1 MKLLAVSPER
11 FSKDL
16 EELDRY
22 LNITRIPKYLQYK
35 AYRTYLHSFL
45 ELYLKRFDA
54 LLCPSIYYKQDLPWA
69 KLAKKIGIPTIVIQ
83 QDLLLAS
90 KNNIIHKEQEVF
102 KKVLDF
108 WPNLLIVY
116 NQTANDMLAE
126 VFPDDQFKIVIGG
139 MPRMEKLWREIR
151 RTNRITF
158 FSFWDW
164 WDNKGQVHT
173 APLERNQLWES
184 VHSTLVQLAS
194 DYPEIE
200 VIIKCKWEKLI
211 YDIMVNVGDIPENC
225 IITHKGDP
233 LELIKSSS
241 VVIASGST
249 TVLESQL
256 LNKPILLLDYGMPEG
271 MSSYVDLPHT
281 IRIQNEEHLK
291 KEILRHISTI
301 NKKLYERY
309 LGSVRPARTCAGL
322 IQQEVYK

>member
-1 MKLLAVSPER
+1 MKLLTVSPER

-116 NQTANDMLAE
+116 NQTAKDML
-126 VFPDDQFKIVIGG
+126 VKTFPDDQFKIAIGG
-139 MPRMEKLWREIR
+139 MPRMEKIWREIR
-151 RTNRITF
+151 KTNRITF

-164 WDNKGQVHT
+164 WDNKGKVHT
-173 APLERNQLWES
+173 TPLEYNELWGS
-184 VHSTLVQLAS
+184 VHAILVQLAS

-200 VIIKCKWEKLI
+200 IIIKCKWEKLT
-211 YDIMVNVGDIPENC
+211 YDIIINVKDLPENC
-225 IITHKGDP
+225 IITHEGDP

-271 MSSYVDLPHT
+271 MSPYINLPNV
-281 IRIQNEEHLK
+281 IRIKSEEQLK
-291 KEILRHISTI
+291 DETLRYINTI
-301 NKKLYERY
+301 NKKLYEKY
-309 LGSVRPARTCAGL
+309 LGCTRSAQTCAEL
-322 IQQEVYK
+322 INQEIYK